1 MNSVSP
7 LSFGRKGEFENMSN
21 LRIVFLTGLKQTII
35 DEVVS
40 YIPRGYSIEVLD
52 KSSSED
58 QQIERVKDADFL
70 LCYGLDPSDEV
81 IRAATKCRLVQL
93 LAAGYARMNLSLL
106 KELGIPCSNNGGA
119 NSWAVADHAV
129 LLMLT
134 IYKQLVA
141 SNEATREGRWNE
153 PITGQNTFEMSGK
166 IVGILGIG
174 NIGKQVAK
182 RVQGFDAKVQYY
194 DIHPVDEETNEL
206 LDLTSVSLDEI
217 FGTSDIVSCHTPLT
231 RETYHMVNAERLA
244 SMKPSAILINT
255 SRGSV
260 VDELALIDVL
270 QKKTILAAG
279 LDVFEQEPVDPD
291 NPLLR
296 MDNVI
301 TTPHMAGTTWDTWE
315 RRAQFGFNNIA
326 RVGKGESPKAIVR
339 DFGAEC
345 LELEVS

>member
-1 MNSVSP
+1 
-7 LSFGRKGEFENMSN
+7 
-21 LRIVFLTGLKQTII
+21 
-35 DEVVS
+35 
-40 YIPRGYSIEVLD
+40 
-52 KSSSED
+52 
-58 QQIERVKDADFL
+58 
-70 LCYGLDPSDEV
+70 
-81 IRAATKCRLVQL
+81 
-93 LAAGYARMNLSLL
+93 
-106 KELGIPCSNNGGA
+106 
-119 NSWAVADHAV
+119 
-129 LLMLT
+129 
-134 IYKQLVA
+134 
-141 SNEATREGRWNE
+141 
-153 PITGQNTFEMSGK
+153 
-166 IVGILGIG
+166 
-174 NIGKQVAK
+174 
-182 RVQGFDAKVQYY
+182 
-194 DIHPVDEETNEL
+194 
-206 LDLTSVSLDEI
+206 
-217 FGTSDIVSCHTPLT
+217 
-231 RETYHMVNAERLA
+231 MVNAERLA

-260 VDELALIDVL
+260 VDESALIDVL